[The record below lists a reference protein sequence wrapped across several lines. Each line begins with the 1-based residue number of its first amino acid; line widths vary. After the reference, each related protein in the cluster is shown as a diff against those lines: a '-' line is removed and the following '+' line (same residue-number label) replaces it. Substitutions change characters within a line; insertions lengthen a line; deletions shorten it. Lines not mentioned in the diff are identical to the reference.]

1 MTAKQLT
8 DSILQLAIQGKLVP
22 QNPDDEPASV
32 LLDRIREE
40 KKWLVKEGL
49 IKLSKPEKSVKD
61 SKDEYIEIPSNWTW
75 CLLNDVCRVFGRI
88 GFRGYTKEDLRYRKE
103 DGAISISPSN
113 MVDGKMD
120 YSHCTYISNEKYEE
134 SPEIMIN
141 EGDLLIVKTGSS
153 YGKVSLIK
161 QLPWKATINP
171 QIAVLKDIKVN
182 PEFLLCFL
190 QSSFA
195 QSMFK
200 GFVLGTSIPTFSQL
214 NLLSVRIPLPPLQEQ
229 ARIVDRIN
237 ELILLINEYG
247 SANDELVQMNSEL
260 PEKLKK
266 SILKEA
272 IMGKLGTQDPNDEPA
287 SVLLDR
293 IREEKKQLVK
303 AGVLKKKDLVET
315 PVDKNEIPFD
325 LPDRWEWVRIKTIAN
340 KIVDGD
346 HNPPKGLAGDSGYYM
361 LSSKNINND
370 GLVELDSVRFL
381 SFNDWEKC
389 NERTNLKK
397 GDVLLTTVGTL
408 GRSCVYEGDTPYCF
422 QRSVSIIQSFIFN
435 YYLKYC
441 FDSPFFQ
448 SLIDDKATGTAQR
461 GFYLNQLENAIIPL
475 PPLAEQHRIV
485 EKIEALFAEVDHME
499 I

>member
-40 KKWLVKEGL
+40 KKRLVKEG
-49 IKLSKPEKSVKD
+49 KLKKKD
-61 SKDEYIEIPSNWTW
+61 LEETPISEDEIPFEIPESWEW
-75 CLLNDVCRVFGRI
+75 CRI
-88 GFRGYTKEDLRYRKE
+88 GFLGDVVTGGTPSKQNSDYYGNDYPFYKPGDLDK
-103 DGAISISPSN
+103 GINISSS
-113 MVDGKMD
+113 VDGLSIKGYEASRQLKANSVLVTCIGATIGKTGLILKEGACNQQINAIMPYNGINPKYIYYVISAPSIQTIIRKDAGQTTLPIMNKSNFSKLVLPIPSINEQIRIVQKIEEVLPHIKD
-120 YSHCTYISNEKYEE
+120 YGEAYEE
-134 SPEIMIN
+134 ET
-141 EGDLLIVKTGSS
+141 K
-153 YGKVSLIK
+153 
-161 QLPWKATINP
+161 
-171 QIAVLKDIKVN
+171 
-182 PEFLLCFL
+182 
-190 QSSFA
+190 
-195 QSMFK
+195 
-200 GFVLGTSIPTFSQL
+200 L
-214 NLLSVRIPLPPLQEQ
+214 N
-229 ARIVDRIN
+229 A
-237 ELILLINEYG
+237 
-247 SANDELVQMNSEL
+247 EL

-266 SILKEA
+266 SILQEA

-370 GLVELDSVRFL
+370 VLVELDSVRFL

-461 GFYLNQLENAIIPL
+461 GFYLNQLEDAIIPL

-485 EKIEALFAEVDHME
+485 EKIEALFAEVDHIE